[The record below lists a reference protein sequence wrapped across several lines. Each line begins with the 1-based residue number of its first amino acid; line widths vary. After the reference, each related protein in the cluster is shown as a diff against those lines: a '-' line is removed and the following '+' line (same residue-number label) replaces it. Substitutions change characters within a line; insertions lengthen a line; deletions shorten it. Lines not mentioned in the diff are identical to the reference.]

1 LTVIETPQIPQR
13 RKWRVWIAFVLLPA
27 ALAVLLALGTWQV
40 QRLIWKEDLL
50 SAIEQRSQAE
60 PVGLAEIE
68 AALEASEPIEYRTAF
83 ATGRFVNSGEQH
95 FFATF
100 NGQSGFY
107 VYTPLELADGRYLF
121 VNRGFVPYDLKEPET
136 RPESLLEGE
145 QRITGLARARLAQK
159 PSFVVPDND
168 EEGNIFY
175 WKDLDRMAANAG
187 LPAGKVLPF
196 FLDADATPVPG
207 GLPRG
212 GVTVIDLPN
221 NHLQYAITW
230 YGLALAL
237 VAVSLFAWLRRKS

>member
-1 LTVIETPQIPQR
+1 MTEAETASKGSGKR
-13 RKWRVWIAFVLLPA
+13 LWAAVVLLPA

-40 QRLIWKEDLL
+40 KRLVWKEDLIA
-50 SAIEQRSQAE
+50 AIEQRSQMEPASLEQITATMADSE
-60 PVGLAEIE
+60 PV
-68 AALEASEPIEYRTAF
+68 EYRTAV
-83 ATGRFVNSGEQH
+83 ATGEFLHDGEQH

-100 NGQSGFY
+100 NGQTGFY
-107 VYTPLELADGRYLF
+107 VYTPLELSGERYLL
-121 VNRGFVPYDLKEPET
+121 VNRGFVPYDLKEAAS
-136 RPESLLEGE
+136 RPESLVEGE
-145 QRITGLARARLAQK
+145 QRIAGLIRGKLAEK

-168 EEGNIFY
+168 EAQNIYY

-187 LPAGKVLPF
+187 LPADKVLPF

-237 VAVSLFAWLRRKS
+237 VGVGALAWFKRKS